1 MFIIKPEQLK
11 HPIKKIISLVPSIT
25 SLLHYL
31 NLSEET
37 IGITKFCTIPEHWK
51 DSKAII
57 GGTKNIKTDNIIKL
71 NPDLI
76 IANKEENVKEQIEC
90 LARDCPVWLT
100 DVNTIDDALQ
110 MIETLGRFTQKNKE
124 AQQLTDLIKLNF
136 DTLAKSQNRKYRTC
150 YLIWKDPYMTIGND
164 TFIHEMLIKAGFE
177 NIFADRKRYPII
189 NIDELQ
195 TLQPEL
201 ILLSSEPYPFREK
214 HVAFLQAIFTNSIIE
229 LVDGICFSWY
239 GDQIQHSPA
248 YFQEL
253 HEKIIQKTTMF

>member
-239 GDQIQHSPA
+239 GDQIQQSA
-248 YFQEL
+248 IYFKEL
-253 HEKIIQKTTMF
+253 HEKIIQRTTMF